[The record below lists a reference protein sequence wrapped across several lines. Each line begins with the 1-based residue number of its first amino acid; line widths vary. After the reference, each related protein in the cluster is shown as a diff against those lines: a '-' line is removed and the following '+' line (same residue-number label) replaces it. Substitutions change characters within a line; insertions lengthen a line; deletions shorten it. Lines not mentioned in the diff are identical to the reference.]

1 MTWVV
6 AIVLVAYIGMVAAFN
21 VPVMKRGIS
30 RAVSAEL
37 SAWLGTEVSIG
48 DISPGFL
55 NRLIVEDVLLHD
67 RQGREM
73 LRVARFSA
81 KYSLMPL
88 LKGRVA
94 ISTVQLFGF
103 NLHAAKDGADTP
115 PNFQFL
121 IDKFSSGDNTQPSR
135 IDLRINTLLL
145 RRGTVTYDVCGADS
159 TPGRFNTSRLA
170 FSGIRGNL
178 SLRSLRNDSL
188 NLSVRHLS
196 LAEQNSGFELSSLD
210 MRLVAGQ
217 RGAVVDGLQI
227 ALPQTA
233 LAFDTI
239 RVCYSDIADLTAR
252 PDSVRFDVRLLPSG
266 ITLNDI
272 RAFVPEFS
280 QFKDEVRVEM
290 AARGTPD
297 DIECTLLNI
306 DGDHLRMQ
314 GRGEVSGLTGASGG
328 KPFVKAELQQA
339 LADSTGVAFLTRNLG
354 HDGGVPAA
362 VRNMKFIDFSGYVE
376 GPLDNIAANGLVRT
390 DLGTVAADVHID
402 TSTAGGRLRGRMQT
416 DNFELGRLTGN
427 SDLDAITFSLDI
439 NAGNMTAQ
447 YPHMTVRGLVDS
459 LQYRGYTYKDI
470 ELDGEYRDGGFDGRA
485 SLNDENARVGFN
497 GSFNTAGATDVF
509 RFRGVVDGLRPA
521 ELKLSDR
528 YQGCEM
534 SFRVN
539 ADFTGGN
546 IDDMMGR
553 LTLDSMVYITPER
566 TYTLDSI
573 SLSAHR
579 TDDGGKQLR
588 LKSDFVDAGI
598 EGNYSYRTLYSSVA
612 SVLGRY
618 LPGYFPQTKARTAD
632 NDFSFDVTVSNT
644 DFVAA
649 VMQVPLTVYSES
661 TLKGFFS
668 DNAGRMR
675 IEGYFPRLRYD
686 GRLIESGVVQCDNSG
701 DRFQAN
707 VRFSN
712 RRADDALNVSASATA
727 RNDSIEAT
735 LNWGNTGAMTLS
747 GRLDALIH
755 FAQNVD
761 AEGTEATRSTVID
774 VQPSDLILNDTLWN
788 VHRSRITIEKG
799 RTVFSNLT
807 VNNADRHI
815 QIDGVL
821 GPEPEDSLLIDMN
834 RMNIR
839 YIFDIADLGVT
850 FDGEAT
856 GRSVASGVTGE
867 PYLLSDLFIGNFG
880 YNDSIIGD
888 MNIIGEWHNDRKGLY
903 LDADIREGDVARTT
917 VDGYIYPLKP
927 TSSLD
932 LNVHA
937 DSTNVGFLQ
946 SFLSNITSDFH
957 GRVSGDVRLYGKFKA
972 LTVSGRVFG
981 DAGMKIDM
989 LNTTYSVRDSIVAL
1003 PEGLFFSNAAIY
1015 DERGTRGVMN
1025 GQILWTHFRDVS
1037 YDLSFDVNNMLVMN
1051 TAQNADYTFYG
1062 TVFGTG
1068 SISLTGND
1076 ADGMNIDMGLT
1087 TNRNTTFTYIKD
1099 GVTTAAAGEFVRFVD
1114 RTPRRTVPVPVLYDV
1129 ETTAQPTEKQ
1139 GYNGSSGGDIRLNI
1153 LAEITPDAV
1162 IRIVMDPLTGD
1173 AIISRGTANL
1183 RIDWYN
1189 KGSFTMF
1196 GSYRMSQGTYKMSI
1210 QEIIRKDFVIQDGST
1225 LTFAGDPFE
1234 AGIDLHTKYQVNSVS
1249 LNDLI
1254 PNASSYIT
1262 QTSVRVDCL
1271 MDMTG
1276 SITQPQLSLGLELPL
1291 ENDEIQALIN
1301 NYIPTE
1307 EQMNMQILYLLSIG
1321 KFYTPEYVSVTQ
1333 NSNVMSS
1340 VVSSTLSGQLNNALS
1355 AVINSDDWN
1364 FGTNLSTGQDGWTD
1378 MEFEGILSGTLLNNR
1393 LIVNG
1398 NFGYRENRMSNT
1410 NFVGDFD
1417 AQLLLTP
1424 SGDIRLKAYNETNDK
1439 YFTRTNLTTQGIG
1452 IIFRKDFDSWND
1464 FTLRSRLKHRRRTA
1478 PAADSTA
1485 VRRDT
1490 LLPVPVVQ
1498 PADTLQPVARP
1509 EVQLKR
1515 ERGND

>member
-6 AIVLVAYIGMVAAFN
+6 AIVLVAYIGVVAAFN
-21 VPVMKRGIS
+21 VPAIKRGIT

-37 SAWLGTEVSIG
+37 SAWLGAEVSIG
-48 DISPGFL
+48 DISPGLL
-55 NRLIVEDVLLHD
+55 NRLIVEDVQLHD
-67 RQGREM
+67 REGREM

-88 LKGRVA
+88 LQGRVA

-103 NLHAAKDGADTP
+103 NLHAAKDSADAP
-115 PNFQFL
+115 LNFQFL
-121 IDKFSSGDNTQPSR
+121 IDKFSSDDNTQPSH

-145 RRGTVTYDVCGADS
+145 RRGNVTYDVSDADS
-159 TPGRFNTSRLA
+159 TPGRFNTSHLA
-170 FSGIRGNL
+170 LSGIRGNI
-178 SLRSLRNDSL
+178 SLRALRNDSL
-188 NLSVRHLS
+188 NLSIRRLS
-196 LAEQNSGFELSSLD
+196 LAEQNSGIELSRLD
-210 MRLVAGQ
+210 MHLVAGQ
-217 RGAVVDGLQI
+217 RGAMVDGLQVE
-227 ALPQTA
+227 LPQTA

-239 RVCYSDIADLTAR
+239 RASYNDIADLTSR
-252 PDSVRFDVRLLPSG
+252 PDSVHFDVRLLPSG

-272 RAFVPEFS
+272 RAFVPGFS

-290 AARGTPD
+290 AAHGTLD

-306 DGDHLRMQ
+306 DGDHLQVQ
-314 GRGEVSGLTGASGG
+314 GRGEVNGLTRASDG
-328 KPFVKAELQQA
+328 KLFVRAELQQA
-339 LADSTGVAFLTRNLG
+339 LADSAGVAFLTRNLG
-354 HDGGVPAA
+354 HDGSVPAV
-362 VRNMKFIDFSGYVE
+362 VRNMKFIDFSGSLE

-390 DLGTVAADVHID
+390 DLGTVAADVIID
-402 TSTAGGRLRGRMQT
+402 TNTAGGRLNGSVQT
-416 DNFELGRLTGN
+416 DNFELGRLMGN
-427 SDLDAITFSLDI
+427 RDLDAITFSLDI
-439 NAGNMTAQ
+439 NAGNIMAQ

-470 ELDGEYRDGGFDGRA
+470 ELDGEYRNGGFDGQV
-485 SLNDENARVGFN
+485 SLNDENARMNFS
-497 GSFNTAGATDVF
+497 GSFNTAGATDVY

-528 YQGCEM
+528 YQDCEM
-534 SFRVN
+534 SFRIN

-546 IDDMMGR
+546 IDDMIGR
-553 LTLDSMVYITPER
+553 LSLDSMVYITPEQ

-588 LKSDFVDAGI
+588 LKSDFIDAGI
-598 EGNYSYRTLYSSVA
+598 AGNYSYRTLYSSVA

-618 LPGYFPQTKARTAD
+618 LPGYFPQTKAHKAD
-632 NDFSFDVTVSNT
+632 NDFNFDVTVSNT
-644 DFVAA
+644 DFVSA

-686 GRLIESGVVQCDNSG
+686 GRLIESGVLQCDNSG

-707 VRFSN
+707 VRFSD
-712 RRADDALNVSASATA
+712 RRAGDALNVSASATA

-755 FAQNVD
+755 FEQNEA
-761 AEGTEATRSTVID
+761 AEGAEAVKSTVID
-774 VQPSDLILNDTLWN
+774 VLPSDLILNDTLWN
-788 VHRSRITIEKG
+788 VHQSRITIEQG
-799 RTVFSNLT
+799 RTVFSNLM
-807 VNNADRHI
+807 VNNADHHI

-821 GPEPEDSLLIDMN
+821 GPNPEDSLLIDMN

-856 GRSVASGVTGE
+856 GRSVASGVMGE
-867 PYLLSDLFIGNFG
+867 PYLLSDLYIGNFG

-888 MNIIGEWHNDRKGLY
+888 MNIIGEWHNDKQGVY
-903 LDADIREGDVARTT
+903 LDADIREGDVAHTR
-917 VDGYIYPLKP
+917 VDGYLYPLKP
-927 TSSLD
+927 LSSLD

-937 DSTNVGFLQ
+937 DSLNVGFLQ
-946 SFLSNITSDFH
+946 AFLQNLTSDFH
-957 GRVSGDVRLYGKFKA
+957 GRVSGDVHLYGKFKA

-981 DAGMKIDM
+981 DASMKIDM
-989 LNTTYSVRDSIVAL
+989 LNTTYNVRDSIVAL

-1025 GQILWTHFRDVS
+1025 GQLLWSHFRDVS
-1037 YDLSFDVNNMLVMN
+1037 YNLSFDVNNMLVMN

-1062 TVFGTG
+1062 TVYGTG
-1068 SISLTGND
+1068 NVNLTGND
-1076 ADGMNIDMGLT
+1076 ADGMNIDIGLT

-1099 GVTTAAAGEFVRFVD
+1099 GVTTATAGEFVRFVD
-1114 RTPRRTVPVPVLYDV
+1114 RTPRRTVPVPELYDA
-1129 ETTAQPTEKQ
+1129 ETTAQSTSDQ
-1139 GYNGSSGGDIRLNI
+1139 GYTGSGGDIRLNI

-1183 RIDWYN
+1183 RVDWYN
-1189 KGSFTMF
+1189 KGNFTMF

-1234 AGIDLHTKYQVNSVS
+1234 ADIDLHTKYQVNSVS

-1321 KFYTPEYVSVTQ
+1321 KFYTPEYVNVTQ

-1355 AVINSDDWN
+1355 AVINSDNWN

-1464 FTLRSRLKHRRRTA
+1464 FTRRTRLKLRRRNAT
-1478 PAADSTA
+1478 AADSTA

-1490 LLPVPVVQ
+1490 LQQTPLVQ
-1498 PADTLQPVARP
+1498 PADTLQPAARP
-1509 EVQLKR
+1509 EAQLKR